1 MNTKNNKPVITL
13 KSIKVH
19 HGLSQETHAYTATI
33 YVDGKRFGT
42 VENAGHGGCDNVH
55 PDSRK
60 YSDVRELDNRI
71 KATYPKRKSEYFPEG
86 REEDLEALCCD
97 LVNTHNVRKEFRRLM
112 GRKLVARKNGTS
124 EIYEWN
130 LKRKPIAP
138 DFSKWA
144 ERFGDD
150 YTLLNTMPPDKALEI
165 FRGESATV

>member
-1 MNTKNNKPVITL
+1 MNTKNNKPAITL

-42 VENAGHGGCDNVH
+42 VENAGHGGCYKVH
-55 PDSRK
+55 PDSRN
-60 YSDVRELDNRI
+60 YSDVSKLEGRI
-71 KATYPKRKSEYFPEG
+71 ASTYFPEG
-86 REEDLEALCCD
+86 VESLESLCCK
-97 LVNTHNVRKEFRRLM
+97 LVNTHNVRKELRRLM

-130 LKRKPIAP
+130 LKRKPMQN
-138 DFSKWA
+138 DFSKWE

-150 YTLLNTMPPDKALEI
+150 YTLLNTMPPEEALEI
-165 FRGESATV
+165 FRGESAAV